1 MPINIIHLLGTAAS
15 EGTVFARIAMSI
27 ARGLDPA
34 RYRTQACF
42 LGGAGPLVG
51 VLQKAGIEST
61 VFDLTSSGV
70 SGLLKFANWVRRAR
84 PDLVHQHFGARRVS
98 HTVRLTSKAKIV
110 FHVHGLVMETAFE
123 SELQP
128 MRITGVDAVV
138 SPSRATAAQIAVPKA
153 RVIYTGVPIQ
163 QEPRP
168 RPWSEEFVVG
178 FAGRLVPIKDL
189 PTLLEGFAEVVRQ
202 RPQARLEIAGDGPQ
216 REILVQLARQARI
229 EKNVR
234 FLGWVEEVAAA
245 MARWDVFALTSVEET
260 FPVALIEAMAA
271 GLPVVATEVGGVPEA
286 VVQDETGL
294 MVPPRDKA
302 AVAAAMVGLMD
313 DAELRSSMGRKGWER
328 ARENFS
334 EQRMAEEFGALYEE
348 VLGR

>member
-1 MPINIIHLLGTAAS
+1 
-15 EGTVFARIAMSI
+15 VFARIAMGI

-61 VFDLTSSGV
+61 AFDLTQSGA

-84 PDLVHQHFGARRVS
+84 PDIVHQHFGARRVS
-98 HTVRLTSKAKIV
+98 HTVKLTSRAKIV
-110 FHVHGLVMETAFE
+110 FHVHGRVMESSFQME
-123 SELQP
+123 VRP
-128 MRITGVDAVV
+128 MNITGVDAVV
-138 SPSRATAAQIAVPKA
+138 APSRAAGAQIASPKA
-153 RVIYTGVPIQ
+153 RVIYTGVRIQ

-168 RPWSEEFVVG
+168 RPRSEEFVAG
-178 FAGRLVPIKDL
+178 FAGRLAPIKDL
-189 PTLLEGFAEVVRQ
+189 PTLLEGFAEVARQ

-216 REILVQLARQARI
+216 RESLVELVRKFRI

-234 FLGWVEEVAAA
+234 FLGWVEDISAAL
-245 MARWDVFALTSVEET
+245 ARWDVFALTSVEET

-271 GLPVVATEVGGVPEA
+271 GLPVVATEVGGIPEA

-302 AVAAAMVGLMD
+302 ALAAAILRLAD
-313 DAELRSSMGRKGWER
+313 DGELRGTMGRKGWER

-348 VLGR
+348 LLGR